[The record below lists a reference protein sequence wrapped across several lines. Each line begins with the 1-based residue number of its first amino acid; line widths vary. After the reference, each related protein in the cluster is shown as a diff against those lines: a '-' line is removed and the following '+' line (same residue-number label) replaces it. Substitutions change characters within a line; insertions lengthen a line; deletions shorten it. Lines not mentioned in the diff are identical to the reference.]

1 MADRKNDVL
10 STVEEDIS
18 ATLVTMRR
26 VQQKMIN

>member
-18 ATLVTMRR
+18 ATLAIMRR